1 MRCVVMW
8 FRRDLRLADHPSL
21 TAAAAT
27 GLPVVPLFVVD
38 PAFTRRRAAAR
49 VHAPGVAQPR
59 SVDGRRL
66 VYRNGDPVDVV
77 PRFAAEVGADSVF
90 VSRDYGAYGRRRDAL
105 CRERLRSDGRK
116 LAGHGSPY
124 VVDPG
129 SVVKDNGQPYAMF
142 TPFLKRWRT
151 HAVAAPIAVPDVEWL
166 GDPTVARD
174 GVPAAAEP
182 GCELPQI
189 GETAAHGRWEK
200 FVRGPLMS
208 TTSIVISR
216 RSGHQS
222 TLRDLRW
229 GVVHPR
235 QLLAEL
241 SPSKAH
247 DTFAAELAWR
257 ASTRTVLH
265 RRPDSAWANL
275 DSRMDAMVVDTDDP
289 ARRRFDVGRPGG
301 PASRSSMPACA
312 SSWQPVGC
320 TTVSAWSRRA
330 FS

>member
-1 MRCVVMW
+1 MW

-38 PAFTRRRAAAR
+38 PAFSAAGGPRREYMHRALHSLDQSMAGA
-49 VHAPGVAQPR
+49 
-59 SVDGRRL
+59 L

-90 VSRDYGAYGRRRDAL
+90 VSRDYGPYGRRRDAL
-105 CRERLRSDGRK
+105 CAERLRSDGRK

-200 FVRGPLMS
+200 FVRGPLDVYDEHRDFPAIRG
-208 TTSIVISR
+208 TS
-216 RSGHQS
+216 
-222 TLRDLRW
+222 
-229 GVVHPR
+229 
-235 QLLAEL
+235 QL
-241 SPSKAH
+241 
-247 DTFAAELAWR
+247 
-257 ASTRTVLH
+257 
-265 RRPDSAWANL
+265 SA
-275 DSRMDAMVVDTDDP
+275 
-289 ARRRFDVGRPGG
+289 
-301 PASRSSMPACA
+301 
-312 SSWQPVGC
+312 
-320 TTVSAWSRRA
+320 
-330 FS
+330 